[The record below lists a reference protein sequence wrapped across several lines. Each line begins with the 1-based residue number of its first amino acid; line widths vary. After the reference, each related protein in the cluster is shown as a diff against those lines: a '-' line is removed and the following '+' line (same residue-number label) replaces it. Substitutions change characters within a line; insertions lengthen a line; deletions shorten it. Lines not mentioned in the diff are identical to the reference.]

1 MFKSIQTIAVLGAGV
16 MGSQIAAHF
25 ANAGIKVY
33 LLDIASQGQN
43 KNDIVQ
49 KSFQKAQKQKPPIF
63 FTKSSSSR
71 ITLGNFEEHLD
82 YLKNVDWV
90 IEAVVENLGIKQE
103 LFTKISHIVPPH
115 AILSS
120 NTSGLPLVKIAK
132 GLPLSI
138 QKRFLGT
145 HFFNP
150 PRYLKLLELIP
161 LQTTDEEVVKKIHWF
176 GRLHLGKGVIIAK
189 DTPGFIANRIGMYTT
204 MLAVDAWLKKD
215 YTIEE
220 IDTVTGTL
228 IGRPKSATFRTI
240 DVVGLDVFNYVC
252 EHLYNCLPDNS
263 HRNIFKV
270 PEIVTKLIESGALGA
285 KVGHG
290 FYKKEKG
297 QILSLNRN
305 TLAYESAHSL
315 NLENFREISKI
326 KNLKKR
332 LIKLYQ
338 DQGRMGELFRYLTL
352 HTLNYCATCIP
363 EITDN
368 PADLDRA
375 MSWGFGWE
383 IRPFE
388 LWDILGF
395 ETVIED
401 MKKEGLIIPDWIE
414 RLQSR
419 HVSSLYHKTL
429 DHEETTLQESCRGEF
444 CFTAGM
450 VHTPQ
455 GSILLG
461 QPHDEIRLSSIEH
474 NPDYVLWQNDES
486 AVLDLG
492 SGVVL
497 FQMRSKGNT
506 LSKAVVEGL
515 LSALD
520 LLAEKPWQGMIIGN
534 DDKHYCAGANLLEM
548 ATLAQGGKFTEIA
561 LFLDQVQTLMKR
573 IRYSP
578 KPIVSAVHGLALGGG
593 CELLM
598 ATGHVVASAESYIG
612 LVELGVGLIPGAGGI
627 MTMASWVSQQAL
639 KMGEANLHPFLE
651 KVFKTVGMATVSK
664 SAEDA
669 INLGFL
675 PCNSHVVINSD
686 RRLYVAKQLISYL
699 NQEGYLPPPAREIL
713 VAGETG
719 RAMLEMIAYNMQQ
732 GGWISEYDQFL
743 ANKLAYVL
751 TGGDITAPTYVS
763 EDYLFNLEKTVFL
776 PLLQQEK
783 TQARIEYML
792 KHKKALKN

>member
-1 MFKSIQTIAVLGAGV
+1 
-16 MGSQIAAHF
+16 
-25 ANAGIKVY
+25 
-33 LLDIASQGQN
+33 
-43 KNDIVQ
+43 
-49 KSFQKAQKQKPPIF
+49 
-63 FTKSSSSR
+63 
-71 ITLGNFEEHLD
+71 
-82 YLKNVDWV
+82 
-90 IEAVVENLGIKQE
+90 
-103 LFTKISHIVPPH
+103 
-115 AILSS
+115 
-120 NTSGLPLVKIAK
+120 
-132 GLPLSI
+132 
-138 QKRFLGT
+138 
-145 HFFNP
+145 
-150 PRYLKLLELIP
+150 
-161 LQTTDEEVVKKIHWF
+161 
-176 GRLHLGKGVIIAK
+176 
-189 DTPGFIANRIGMYTT
+189 
-204 MLAVDAWLKKD
+204 
-215 YTIEE
+215 
-220 IDTVTGTL
+220 
-228 IGRPKSATFRTI
+228 
-240 DVVGLDVFNYVC
+240 
-252 EHLYNCLPDNS
+252 
-263 HRNIFKV
+263 
-270 PEIVTKLIESGALGA
+270 
-285 KVGHG
+285 
-290 FYKKEKG
+290 
-297 QILSLNRN
+297 
-305 TLAYESAHSL
+305 
-315 NLENFREISKI
+315 
-326 KNLKKR
+326 
-332 LIKLYQ
+332 
-338 DQGRMGELFRYLTL
+338 
-352 HTLNYCATCIP
+352 
-363 EITDN
+363 
-368 PADLDRA
+368 
-375 MSWGFGWE
+375 
-383 IRPFE
+383 
-388 LWDILGF
+388 
-395 ETVIED
+395 
-401 MKKEGLIIPDWIE
+401 
-414 RLQSR
+414 
-419 HVSSLYHKTL
+419 
-429 DHEETTLQESCRGEF
+429 
-444 CFTAGM
+444 M

-792 KHKKALKN
+792 KHKKAQKN